1 MKIRKASEVRAKLRM
16 VVYGEQFSGKSTYAE
31 FIAGLKRPD
40 GTNFRVFYIDTE
52 TGSIDN
58 YTSKLANDGIDL
70 ENIIVASTQS
80 LAEVQDVIRTITDND
95 DFEDDDGNVIMDG
108 YGKPFRA
115 DAIVIDSATILTLT
129 SKQGFVEFSKKRAK
143 VKADAAG
150 LVGDARAVKVEGAGM
165 ELKDYGTLNFKGQ
178 SLILDLNASG
188 VNYIVICREKDEKR
202 TKVVRENGQDKVVSE
217 PTGRKLPDGF
227 SGQEYNVDTVI
238 HLYRSNDDYKT
249 VHAYFEKDRSG
260 VHEAGDD
267 IEDPTIFEYQELLD
281 ATAKNKNIVVKNG
294 LNDAVKTE
302 VKLNMRDMGLY
313 DSDIDKSPAENT
325 SESKE
330 SSLDDIKAKLN
341 DLIAS
346 ASSVKKSAAQKA
358 VKAAGLSTAFRSM
371 TDIEELKKVA
381 AVMEKELA

>member
-249 VHAYFEKDRSG
+249 VNAYFEKDRSG

-346 ASSVKKSAAQKA
+346 ASPVKKSAAQKA

>member
-58 YTSKLANDGIDL
+58 YTSKLTNDGIDL

-330 SSLDDIKAKLN
+330 PSLDDIKAKLN

-346 ASSVKKSAAQKA
+346 ASPVKKSAAQKA

-381 AVMEKELA
+381 AIMEKELA

>member
-188 VNYIVICREKDEKR
+188 VNYIIICREKDEKR

-330 SSLDDIKAKLN
+330 PSLDDIKAKLN

-346 ASSVKKSAAQKA
+346 ASPVKKSAAQKA

-381 AVMEKELA
+381 AIMEKELA

>member
-346 ASSVKKSAAQKA
+346 ASPVKKSAAQKA

>member
-330 SSLDDIKAKLN
+330 PSLDDIKAKLN

-346 ASSVKKSAAQKA
+346 ASPVKKSAAQKA

-381 AVMEKELA
+381 AIMEKELA

>member
-1 MKIRKASEVRAKLRM
+1 
-16 VVYGEQFSGKSTYAE
+16 
-31 FIAGLKRPD
+31 
-40 GTNFRVFYIDTE
+40 
-52 TGSIDN
+52 
-58 YTSKLANDGIDL
+58 
-70 ENIIVASTQS
+70 
-80 LAEVQDVIRTITDND
+80 
-95 DFEDDDGNVIMDG
+95 MDG

-330 SSLDDIKAKLN
+330 PSLDDIKAKLN

-346 ASSVKKSAAQKA
+346 ASPVKKSAAQKA

-381 AVMEKELA
+381 AIMEKELA